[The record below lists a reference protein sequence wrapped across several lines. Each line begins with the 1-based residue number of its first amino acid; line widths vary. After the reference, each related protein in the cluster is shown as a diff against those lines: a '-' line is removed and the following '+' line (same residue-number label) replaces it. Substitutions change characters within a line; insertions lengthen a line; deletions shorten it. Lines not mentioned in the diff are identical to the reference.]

1 MPPVLDFVE
10 RAASRIPDRDRHL
23 LQSANRI
30 IQVDREEIAEAI
42 AALSAG
48 KGLVDNPDYLWYPSA
63 QWYTP
68 I

>member
-1 MPPVLDFVE
+1 LWSAPPVEFLIE
-10 RAASRIPDRDRHL
+10 TGIYCNTTSRV
-23 LQSANRI
+23 

-48 KGLVDNPDYLWYPSA
+48 KGLVDNPDLLWYPSA